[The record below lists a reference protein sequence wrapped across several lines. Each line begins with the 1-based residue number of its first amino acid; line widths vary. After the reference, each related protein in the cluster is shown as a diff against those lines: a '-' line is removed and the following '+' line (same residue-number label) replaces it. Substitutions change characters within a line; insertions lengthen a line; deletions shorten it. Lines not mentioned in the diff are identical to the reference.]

1 MIRPAP
7 ARRRFSL
14 QGVLAPLAL
23 ALAVLALGLLAARA
37 RYAWAEGA
45 VAAPAAGT
53 AVHAASAVP
62 AAADTA
68 TGAPPTVVLV
78 SLDGTRPADL
88 TEALLPSL
96 VALGRRG
103 ARADALVPVSPSN
116 TFPNHV
122 SLATGVH
129 PEVHGVV
136 NNNFED
142 PKRGS
147 FDRKAIHSWIESEPI
162 WSIAERAG
170 IPTASFYWVGSEG
183 PWARGPGP
191 RDTRRFSPR
200 TLEKTKVD
208 QILRWL
214 AIRDPEKRPRLITC
228 WFHGADHDAHEDGPG
243 APSVAKALAP
253 QDREI
258 ARLVREL
265 DARGLF
271 ASTTLIFVSDH
282 GMVGAKKRV
291 NLGTEL
297 RRRGVRAKTFGI
309 GGFASI
315 VAGPS
320 RRTPRDLDR
329 IVAVVREAG
338 LEAWRRDQAP
348 TDWHVANPRFGDV
361 VVRASIGTAI
371 VTSTSLIE
379 GFHGYAPNEPEMAA
393 LLVAY
398 GRGVRNGSALGRV
411 SSLQVA
417 PTVLRLLGLPIPE
430 QMKGLPIDGLTR
442 LGDEGPGSGAAARG
456 QRSSG
461 REG

>member
-1 MIRPAP
+1 MNRLAP
-7 ARRRFSL
+7 ARRRISKL
-14 QGVLAPLAL
+14 GAVASLAL
-23 ALAVLALGLLAARA
+23 ALGVLALGLLAARA
-37 RYAWAEGA
+37 RFARAEETTA
-45 VAAPAAGT
+45 PPAAI
-53 AVHAASAVP
+53 
-62 AAADTA
+62 AAAD
-68 TGAPPTVVLV
+68 APPTVVLI

-88 TEALLPSL
+88 TEAQLPSL
-96 VALGRRG
+96 LALARRG
-103 ARADALVPVSPSN
+103 ARAEALEPVSPSN

-142 PKRGS
+142 PERGR

-170 IPTASFYWVGSEG
+170 LPTASFYWVGSEG

-191 RDTRRFSPR
+191 RETRRFSSR

-214 AIRDPEKRPRLITC
+214 ALRDPAKRPRLITC
-228 WFHGADHDAHEDGPG
+228 WFHGADHAGHEDGPG
-243 APSVAKALAP
+243 APSVAAALAP

-265 DARGLF
+265 EARGLF

-282 GMVGAKKRV
+282 GMVGAKTRV

-329 IVAVVREAG
+329 IVTVVREAG
-338 LEAWRRDQAP
+338 LEAWWRDRAP
-348 TDWHVANPRFGDV
+348 ADWHVANPRFGDV
-361 VVRASIGTAI
+361 VVRAPIGTAI

-379 GFHGYAPNEPEMAA
+379 GFHGYAPSEPEMAA

-398 GRGVRNGSALGRV
+398 GRGVRSGASLGRV
-411 SSLQVA
+411 SALQVA
-417 PTVLRLLGLPIPE
+417 PTVLRLLGLPVPP
-430 QMKGLPIDGLTR
+430 QMKGVPIEGLTR
-442 LGDEGPGSGAAARG
+442 LGDARPESDEPAKKRTNGGEGR
-456 QRSSG
+456 
-461 REG
+461 